1 MHAGFHEI
9 PMSRAQLRSSTNQRF
24 HAGIVTCQNSN
35 FYSDTVAQEKEARE
49 DRAKLEE
56 KEKYEVVSLSLHILT

>member
-1 MHAGFHEI
+1 MRDFTKSPCHELNF
-9 PMSRAQLRSSTNQRF
+9 ALWLTNQRF

-56 KEKYEVVSLSLHILT
+56 KEKYEVVSLSLYILT